1 MLLVCGPLL
10 AALALVDSSPAGD
23 PSILPWSH
31 SFQGPP
37 IRPFVDFGKSHQ
49 GLYSVSGQRGPVPA
63 GRGFFGEP
71 VVALHPPH
79 PQSLHQLDS
88 VRRKSFQFDNY
99 GVEPLKAMLRNRQQ
113 SRHIRPKTEAL
124 REKPQVVKTQRKEIL
139 SVKPLRKQTNV
150 VKPLRKQALSVKP
163 LRKPV
168 DVPQTSQLRKESVTV
183 EETVDIRTSDLD
195 LRGFPWGLHP
205 EEELAGREG
214 LP

>member
-49 GLYSVSGQRGPVPA
+49 GLYSV
-63 GRGFFGEP
+63 
-71 VVALHPPH
+71 
-79 PQSLHQLDS
+79 
-88 VRRKSFQFDNY
+88 RRKSFQLENY

-150 VKPLRKQALSVKP
+150 VKPLRKQAQSMKPVRKQALNPKP

-183 EETVDIRTSDLD
+183 EETVDIRTSNVDM
-195 LRGFPWGLHP
+195 RGFPWGLHP